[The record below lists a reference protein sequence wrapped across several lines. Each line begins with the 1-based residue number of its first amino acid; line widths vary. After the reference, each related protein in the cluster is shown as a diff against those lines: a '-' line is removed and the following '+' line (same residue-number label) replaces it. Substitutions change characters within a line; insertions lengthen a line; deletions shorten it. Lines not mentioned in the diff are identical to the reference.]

1 MQLCRQGQMEIGDV
15 SRGTLLCA
23 VPALVSLRNTILV
36 AFRTKVTL
44 RQTSCAILA
53 SKSILLW
60 LWADLKEEII
70 PDFQNTR

>member
-1 MQLCRQGQMEIGDV
+1 MEIGDV

-23 VPALVSLRNTILV
+23 VPALVSLRNMILV

-44 RQTSCAILA
+44 SQTSCAILA